1 MLQYGWWAWI
11 NKEYKTAVIYG
22 LKSIMAKGHNMDG
35 WKLLA
40 CALFKRKR
48 NEDSK

>member
-22 LKSIMAKGHNMDG
+22 LKAIMAKVQNKDG

-40 CALFKRKR
+40 CALLKR
-48 NEDSK
+48 E